1 MVNALPPSLYWSPM
15 PLLNPW
21 QWMWGDQVCS
31 DGPTATDSRYY
42 PGSIRRATGPSLFNI
57 AHLRRLLL
65 LRAGSAGLLYSRL
78 WFFLISTFS
87 RLIFWFR
94 VESGMRKRSAASV
107 WLQLHFS
114 SMSLMMRRSQS
125 SMISYSEASEA

>member
-1 MVNALPPSLYWSPM
+1 MIARKREHRFRLFPQVVIHLEGPAELFHYVNCFPKGQNRSQGSVPRLISP
-15 PLLNPW
+15 
-21 QWMWGDQVCS
+21 
-31 DGPTATDSRYY
+31 
-42 PGSIRRATGPSLFNI
+42 
-57 AHLRRLLL
+57 
-65 LRAGSAGLLYSRL
+65 YSRL

-107 WLQLHFS
+107 WFQLHFS